1 MGPVLGGDTDDK
13 EDLTKDGA
21 GGGIPGLPEW
31 LNLEIVVPATATI
44 IVICVGVLVICV
56 AVTRRKA
63 PQMTPGRYNIEMGT
77 ATHLYLPFVKGL
89 LGTHMDLLRKWTCI
103 DTFFLNLAI

>member
-1 MGPVLGGDTDDK
+1 MGGDAGSDQN
-13 EDLTKDGA
+13 EDLTKGTGG
-21 GGGIPGLPEW
+21 GGGIPGIPEW

-63 PQMTPGRYNIEMGT
+63 PQMTPG
-77 ATHLYLPFVKGL
+77 PFFGGFGL
-89 LGTHMDLLRKWTCI
+89 HILQC
-103 DTFFLNLAI
+103 

>member
-1 MGPVLGGDTDDK
+1 MGGDAGSDEN
-13 EDLTKDGA
+13 EDLTKGTA
-21 GGGIPGLPEW
+21 GGGIPGIPEW

-63 PQMTPGRYNIEMGT
+63 PQMTPGR
-77 ATHLYLPFVKGL
+77 
-89 LGTHMDLLRKWTCI
+89 
-103 DTFFLNLAI
+103 FFLEVSAFIHYSVNQNTNSLGFVFKVN

>member
-1 MGPVLGGDTDDK
+1 MGGDAGSDQN
-13 EDLTKDGA
+13 EDLTKGTA
-21 GGGIPGLPEW
+21 GGGIPGIPEW

-63 PQMTPGRYNIEMGT
+63 PQMTPG
-77 ATHLYLPFVKGL
+77 PFFGGFGL
-89 LGTHMDLLRKWTCI
+89 HIFKIQC
-103 DTFFLNLAI
+103 